1 MPKGTPR
8 PNHTFRAA
16 RRNRCKDDRGVWP
29 GIRPKF
35 RLAEPNDGKRY
46 PYNSK
51 KRTLDAEKSI

>member
-29 GIRPKF
+29 GIRPKN
-35 RLAEPNDGKRY
+35 RVACMPSGKRY

-51 KRTLDAEKSI
+51 KRTPDAEKSI